1 MQKHIWTRLKGCLVM
16 EKLSFKTLHENYA
29 VIIPMLQRDYA
40 YGRENEEEKREHFL
54 KNLKEYL
61 ADAVLMS

>member
-29 VIIPMLQRDYA
+29 VIIPMLRDYA
-40 YGRENEEEKREHFL
+40 YGRENEEEKENIFSKSERIF
-54 KNLKEYL
+54 
-61 ADAVLMS
+61 SRRSSS